1 MKSLVRKRVLSS
13 VVVLILGFVFHLS
26 FGVSESESKGNSSQ
40 GLSGWNTNLKKSSID
55 LSEIMSGGVG
65 KDGIPAINEPRF
77 ESLVEAGRWLNK
89 QEPVIALTVGGEARA
104 YPLQILIW
112 HEIVNDVV
120 GKTPVAVTFCPL
132 CYSAIAF
139 DRRIDDR
146 VHTFGVSGMLRNSD
160 MVMYDRE
167 TESWWQQMLGE
178 AIVGDLTGKKLTQLS
193 AQIISFEQFAE
204 IYNHGRVLSRE
215 TGHRREYGRN
225 PYVGYDDINKKPFLF
240 RGKVDG
246 RLAPMERLITV
257 TINQV
262 DKAYPHSETRKA
274 NVVHDEVGGRQI
286 VVLHGDGAVSAL
298 DKNEISASRQVGSIG
313 VFDPKMD
320 DKVLHFKFR
329 GTKFVDEETGSE
341 WDITGQAIEGELK
354 GRRLAPIAHGHE
366 FAFAWL
372 AFKPRTIIYRAK

>member
-1 MKSLVRKRVLSS
+1 MNSLARNIVLAS
-13 VVVLILGFVFHLS
+13 VAVLITGFVFHLS
-26 FGVSESESKGNSSQ
+26 LSVSGGESNGSSSQ
-40 GLSGWNTNLKKSSID
+40 GQSGWNTNLKKYSID

-77 ESLVEAGRWLNK
+77 ESLVEASRWLNK
-89 QEPVIALTVGGEARA
+89 QEPVIALAVGGEARA

-132 CYSAIAF
+132 CYSAVAF
-139 DRRIDDR
+139 DRRIDGR

-178 AIVGDLTGKKLTQLS
+178 AIVGDLTGKKLTQLP

-204 IYNHGRVLSRE
+204 TYEHGRALSRE

-257 TINQV
+257 TINQI
-262 DKAYPHSETRKA
+262 DKAYPHSETKKA
-274 NVVHDEVGGRQI
+274 NVVQDEIGGRQI
-286 VVLHGDGAVSAL
+286 VIFHADGAVSAL
-298 DKNEISASRQVGSIG
+298 DKNDISSSRQVGSIG
-313 VFDPKMD
+313 VFDPRMD

-341 WDITGQAIEGELK
+341 WDITGQAVEGELK